1 VSEAAIPPPG
11 QSTASSSSAP
21 SPDAPSPGAQSPVSS
36 SGAPPAGVGQV
47 TLEAGAEGFGAAET
61 QAGVLGIRAQ
71 TQFGD
76 LRRRFLRNKLAVV
89 GLVMVAAV
97 FLTAVAAPLL
107 APYDPQV
114 QDLSNTLAEPSS
126 AHWFGTDENG
136 RDVLSRVIYGS
147 RIAVVVGVSAI
158 LLALVIGVILG
169 SLAGYLGGAW
179 DAVIMRGADVFF
191 AFPLLIGAIVIVL
204 VVGRG
209 LTPVVLALG
218 IFSWATIAR
227 LLRSSILSVRESE
240 YVEAARSL
248 GAGRWRIV
256 TRHVLPNSMAPVLVY
271 AMVSVATAIVAE
283 ASLSFLGVGL
293 PIDIPDWGNMIS
305 AGQKFF
311 GFKDFLWL
319 FPSLAVVFTVLGF
332 VFVGDGLRDALD
344 PRLR

>member
-1 VSEAAIPPPG
+1 M
-11 QSTASSSSAP
+11 SAP
-21 SPDAPSPGAQSPVSS
+21 EL
-36 SGAPPAGVGQV
+36 PPAAGEI
-47 TLEAGAEGFGAAET
+47 TLETGSEGFGAAET
-61 QAGVLGIRAQ
+61 QATALGIRVQ

-89 GLVMVAAV
+89 GLAMVAVV
-97 FLTAVAAPLL
+97 FFTALAAPVI
-107 APYDPQV
+107 APQDPQV

-126 AHWFGTDENG
+126 SHWLGTDENG
-136 RDVLSRVIYGS
+136 RDQLSRVIYGS
-147 RIAVVVGVSAI
+147 RIAVIVGVSAI
-158 LLALVIGVILG
+158 LLALVIGVVLG
-169 SLAGYLGGAW
+169 SLSGYLGGAW
-179 DAVIMRGADVFF
+179 DAVIMRVADVFF
-191 AFPLLIGAIVIVL
+191 AFPLIIGAIVIVL

-209 LTPVVLALG
+209 LTPVILALG
-218 IFSWATIAR
+218 IFSWATVAR

-293 PIDIPDWGNMIS
+293 PPDVPDWGNMIS

-311 GFKDFLWL
+311 GYKDFLWF
-319 FPSLAVVFTVLGF
+319 FPSMAVVFTVLGF

>member
-1 VSEAAIPPPG
+1 MSDHRQP
-11 QSTASSSSAP
+11 Q
-21 SPDAPSPGAQSPVSS
+21 
-36 SGAPPAGVGQV
+36 PAGEVAPETGS
-47 TLEAGAEGFGAAET
+47 EGFGGAET
-61 QAGVLGIRAQ
+61 QASALGIRVQ

-76 LRRRFLRNKLAVV
+76 LWRRFLRNKLAVV
-89 GLVMVAAV
+89 GLVMVSIV
-97 FLTAVAAPLL
+97 FLAAVAAPLI
-107 APYDPQV
+107 APQDPKV
-114 QDLSNTLAEPSS
+114 LDLSNTLAEPSS
-126 AHWFGTDENG
+126 DHWFGTDEIG
-136 RDVLSRVIYGS
+136 RDQFSRVIYGT
-147 RIAVVVGVSAI
+147 RIAVTVGLAAI
-158 LLALVIGVILG
+158 LLALVIGVVLG
-169 SLAGYLGGAW
+169 SLSGYLGGAW
-179 DAVIMRGADVFF
+179 DAVIMRIADVFF
-191 AFPLLIGAIVIVL
+191 AFPLIIGAIVIVL

-256 TRHVLPNSMAPVLVY
+256 TRHVLPNSIAPVLVY

-283 ASLSFLGVGL
+283 ASLSYLGVGL
-293 PIDIPDWGNMIS
+293 PPYVPDWGNMIA

-311 GFKDFLWL
+311 GYKDFLWF
-319 FPSLAVVFTVLGF
+319 FPSMAVVFTVLGF